1 MKHAINDKR
10 QHSLSPYARLTV
22 WRANNRQVG
31 YRKVMRR
38 VKKLFSG
45 SGMTFEQLEQFT
57 RSRSGRRHLK
67 NLVYRAT
74 REHYLSIGRPLS
86 YAVERARTA
95 RLSAGQMLKQLGLDL
110 NMRDEY
116 TYDAL
121 KMKPRKDTRPAS
133 LGAYVPA
140 KNTPVLYAPSR
151 SGIGGVFHYRKPGGG
166 DVFNTPDGNT
176 LEVEYFKRD
185 ILETD
190 SIRYSQEADTR
201 KLWENTPEDTE

>member
-121 KMKPRKDTRPAS
+121 KMKPRKDTRPAL
-133 LGAYVPA
+133 LGVYVPA

-151 SGIGGVFHYRKPGGG
+151 SGISGH
-166 DVFNTPDGNT
+166 T
-176 LEVEYFKRD
+176 LYGLAEPKVEYRMRNKHRPQRD
-185 ILETD
+185 SWHPGQRTHIKTRLVLRQ
-190 SIRYSQEADTR
+190 ISQGVIMWTAP
-201 KLWENTPEDTE
+201 LS